1 MFGQWLHIRVEAS
14 EQEAAISLEPRDLL
28 QIVRAFIVE
37 LLGITGAVRILHLQQ
52 LSGIAECPA
61 VERAGEGR
69 LVATLVTAKHRA
81 TVTAGIDER
90 VELVV
95 FVAGDK
101 DGLSSD
107 PSCEIIVL
115 VRNLALMR
123 EIHPVSLKQVLH
135 LQFKECGIGEYRTI
149 TTKQTVGRILD
160 QCCVETFNDAWC
172 HGLSSPKR
180 RSIC

>member
-14 EQEAAISLEPRDLL
+14 AEEAAIGLEPRARL
-28 QIVRAFIVE
+28 QIGRACAVE

-101 DGLSSD
+101 VALSSD
-107 PSCEIIVL
+107 PSYDIIVL
-115 VRNLALMR
+115 SLNLALMR
-123 EIHPVSLKQVLH
+123 EIHPVSLKHVLQ

-149 TTKQTVGRILD
+149 TTKQTVGRILA
-160 QCCVETFNDAWC
+160 E
-172 HGLSSPKR
+172 G
-180 RSIC
+180 